1 MNRSEQLPGK
11 QSRNWI
17 LAGILVSTFLS
28 AIEGTVTGPAGPA
41 IISSFGGMK
50 LLSWIFTAYLL
61 TMAVSTPIFGKISDL
76 YGRKPVFQIGSLLF
90 VLGSL
95 LCGFSQSMGQLIAF
109 RAIQGIGAGAVIP
122 VTFTIIRDVYRIE
135 ERAKIQGLISSVWG
149 IASLIG
155 PLIGGYFVDY
165 LNWRWIFGFNVPFG
179 LLSMWMIARHFHEQR
194 QERAE
199 THVDFAGAGTF
210 TVGMT
215 ALLFALATG
224 GQFFAWS
231 SVWIV
236 LCIVLALVFLAAFIV
251 VEARAKEPMLP
262 LKLFRIRDISV
273 STVAAMLTSALL
285 IGLTT
290 YTPLWIQGVMG
301 KNATMSGLTMA
312 PMSIGWLFGSVAGSR
327 LILTAGSRKTTLI
340 GLAGIVIGALGLAW
354 IGEGTPHYVIL
365 IFTFIYGLG
374 FGYSNTV
381 FTIIAQSSVG
391 YSLRGAST
399 ALNTFIRSLGQT
411 VGVAVFGSLINL
423 TLAGRLADTPGL
435 ERVGQEEVNQL
446 LTPEGSASLPKELW
460 SELRHIL
467 EGSLH
472 SLYVVMAVIA
482 VVSLLIV
489 LGLRNTVPSAG
500 PEEEMKERGKARMDK
515 TS

>member
-1 MNRSEQLPGK
+1 MNPSLKRPIHSN
-11 QSRNWI
+11 RNFV
-17 LAGILVSTFLS
+17 LAGILVSTFLA

-76 YGRKPVFQIGSLLF
+76 YGRKPVFQIGSLVF
-90 VLGSL
+90 VIGSL
-95 LCGFSQSMGQLIAF
+95 LCGFSQSMGQLIVF

-122 VTFTIIRDVYRIE
+122 VTFTIIGDVYKIE

-149 IASLIG
+149 ISSLIG

-179 LLSMWMIARHFHEQR
+179 IVSMWLIARNFYEDR
-194 QERAE
+194 EKREE
-199 THVDFAGAGTF
+199 THIDIAGAVTF
-210 TVGMT
+210 TIGMT

-224 GQFFAWS
+224 GQFFDWS
-231 SVWIV
+231 SPLIV
-236 LCIVLALVFLAAFIV
+236 LCIILAVVFLGAFLM

-262 LKLFRIRDISV
+262 LKLFRIRDISI

-312 PMSIGWLFGSVAGSR
+312 PMSVGWLVGSVAGSR
-327 LILTAGSRKTTLI
+327 LILTAGSRKTSVI
-340 GLAGIVIGALGLAW
+340 GLAGILIGALGLAF
-354 IGEGTPHYVIL
+354 IAGGTPHYVIL
-365 IFTFIYGLG
+365 IFTFIYGIG
-374 FGYSNTV
+374 FGYSTTV

-399 ALNTFIRSLGQT
+399 ALSTFVRSLGQT
-411 VGVAVFGSLINL
+411 VGVAVFGSYINL
-423 TLAGRLADTPGL
+423 SIAKRIAEKPGL
-435 ERVGQEEVNQL
+435 ENVKQEEVNQL
-446 LTPEGSASLPKELW
+446 LTPEGSASLPKDLW
-460 SELRHIL
+460 NNLKHIL

-482 VVSLLIV
+482 VISLLVVI
-489 LGLRNTVPSAG
+489 GLRNTVPSVDAK
-500 PEEEMKERGKARMDK
+500 EEPVSSRD
-515 TS
+515 